1 MIKDNVIPYHFSLN
15 WIQMKICLKNIYIY
29 IFYEE
34 DESFFINIKM
44 KRGRREKPIAIEFL
58 F

>member
-1 MIKDNVIPYHFSLN
+1 
-15 WIQMKICLKNIYIY
+15 MKICLKNIYIY

-58 F
+58 FYVQDK